1 MDEPP
6 GEGGVLMGHGR
17 LGMTG
22 VILSPDS
29 MKTAVSIPDDV
40 FEAAERAAKR
50 AGISRSRFYAEA
62 IRRHLEA
69 RDRQDVTAR
78 LNAVYDHVDSS
89 MDPVIDALQIEAI
102 LKWSKW

>member
-1 MDEPP
+1 MS
-6 GEGGVLMGHGR
+6 GGTF
-17 LGMTG
+17 GMTG
-22 VILSPDS
+22 VILSAGS
-29 MKTAVSIPDDV
+29 MKTAVSIPNDV

-50 AGISRSRFYAEA
+50 AGVSRSRFYAEA
-62 IRRHLEA
+62 IRRYLETE
-69 RDRQDVTAR
+69 DQQDITAR

>member
-1 MDEPP
+1 MDEPE
-6 GEGGVLMGHGR
+6 GEGGVLMSGGTF
-17 LGMTG
+17 GMTG
-22 VILSPDS
+22 VILSAGP

-50 AGISRSRFYAEA
+50 AGVSRSRFYTEA
-62 IRRHLEA
+62 IRRHLA
-69 RDRQDVTAR
+69 AGDQQDITAR

-89 MDPVIDALQIEAI
+89 LDPVLDAWQVEAL